1 MMLRRPASC
10 VSHHAAFLSWPT
22 LSWPGF
28 THFARAPAEQFGEVG
43 ASQRRQVGVLPQRR
57 KVRKAGL
64 KARLRARESLPMEA
78 PNAEQAAEPALSIR
92 HTQLAAL
99 CCANGTGNV
108 HIHKSCCDKKVTPPL
123 RSTAWP
129 HLQAR
134 QRAFPLRHGRVGAR
148 HVVQRALLFRI
159 RRAPALQSSCSINSR
174 KDKGRALALPR
185 PPRERAR
192 EEALQDHARLRS
204 TAPKLQHVRSG
215 NTPAAHGCWAT

>member
-1 MMLRRPASC
+1 MQHFYLGQRFHGRASHTLRAHLLSNLSRSAPRSGARSGSCRSVAKSAKPASRHAC
-10 VSHHAAFLSWPT
+10 APGKAFPRPGKPSHGS
-22 LSWPGF
+22 S
-28 THFARAPAEQFGEVG
+28 E
-43 ASQRRQVGVLPQRR
+43 
-57 KVRKAGL
+57 
-64 KARLRARESLPMEA
+64 LRAGRR
-78 PNAEQAAEPALSIR
+78 ALSIR